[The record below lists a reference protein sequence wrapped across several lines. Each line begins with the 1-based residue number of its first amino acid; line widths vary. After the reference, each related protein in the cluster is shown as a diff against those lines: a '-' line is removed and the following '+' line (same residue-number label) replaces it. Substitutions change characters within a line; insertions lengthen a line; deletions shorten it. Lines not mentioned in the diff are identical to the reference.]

1 MADIGDGEE
10 PAGSLLEGFVAA
22 MPDAVVGT
30 DAEFRVTV
38 WNAGAERLYGCTRGA
53 HGRQASEL
61 TLSHRKR
68 A

>member
-10 PAGSLLEGFVAA
+10 PTGSLLEGLAAA

-38 WNAGAERLYGCTRGA
+38 WNAGAQRLYTRGA
-53 HGRQASEL
+53 HGRQPWEL
-61 TLSHRKR
+61 TLSDRKR
-68 A
+68 S